1 MFLKRRTRTKDGK
14 THVYYSVCDSLRVSR
29 DRVVQRQI
37 LHLGELNTTRS
48 IPGSTR
54 LTSSTRTA
62 SAASSASSPTAIKAP
77 PTIPTWSKSNSPPSP

>member
-1 MFLKRRTRTKDGK
+1 
-14 THVYYSVCDSLRVSR
+14 
-29 DRVVQRQI
+29 
-37 LHLGELNTTRS
+37 
-48 IPGSTR
+48 